1 MKYLIIIS
9 ITILFCSCTNR
20 QEPVEQLSKVDSLK
34 KVAYKYTSAYLMGE
48 SFDKYLKY
56 LNDDSVSV
64 SSEIAL
70 SHLNYYYNLE
80 ENAVREKKGYENI
93 TYELEGDSFLPTLY
107 VITIISDL
115 GLHNYTTAFDDEGT
129 IYFLFGFKHS
139 QFDVLLKRNI
149 KHIETIDEAN
159 QIIDLYN
166 QLNYILDVYEIKKFE
181 RKNDSLALSK
191 LNQPKIDGDTIVVER
206 LYYAD
211 QLERYIKQT
220 YRISKDLDFDV
231 KMERLL
237 SIDRD

>member
-9 ITILFCSCTNR
+9 ITILFYSCTEKR
-20 QEPVEQLSKVDSLK
+20 EQDKPISKIDSLK
-34 KVAYKYTSAYLMGE
+34 SVAYKYTSAYLRGE
-48 SFDKYLKY
+48 SFDKYLNY

-93 TYELEGDSFLPTLY
+93 TYELEGDSFLPTLN

-115 GLHNYTTAFDDEGT
+115 GLHNYTTAFDEEGT

-166 QLNYILDVYEIKKFE
+166 KLNYIL
-181 RKNDSLALSK
+181 
-191 LNQPKIDGDTIVVER
+191 
-206 LYYAD
+206 
-211 QLERYIKQT
+211 
-220 YRISKDLDFDV
+220 
-231 KMERLL
+231 RLL
-237 SIDRD
+237 FYALI